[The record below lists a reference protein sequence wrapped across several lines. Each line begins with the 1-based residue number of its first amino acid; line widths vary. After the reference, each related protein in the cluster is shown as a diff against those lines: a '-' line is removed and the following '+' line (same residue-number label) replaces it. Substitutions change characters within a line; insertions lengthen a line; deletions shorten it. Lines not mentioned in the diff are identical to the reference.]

1 MTQFPDNESELKAV
15 VRSATGYD
23 DIEDELQATDLDS
36 IVGQSEGRLMLEADV
51 TESTLYNDDG
61 LSFALAAY
69 TKIRAK
75 AAAENVGLSS
85 YSLGAEEVSFDTSD
99 PETSQ
104 QLQLWHEDARVGLDR
119 SDADDQTDD
128 LTIANSSQYIGES
141 YAYGH
146 PHGRDGRR
154 H

>member
-15 VRSATGYD
+15 VRAATGYD

-51 TESTLYNDDG
+51 TEAALYNNDG

-99 PETSQ
+99 PDTSQ
-104 QLQLWHEDARVGLDR
+104 QLQLWHEDARVGLER

-128 LTIANSSQYIGES
+128 LTIANSSQYIGDT
-141 YAYGH
+141 YVYGH
-146 PHGRDGRR
+146 PHDHNSRR
-154 H
+154 L

>member
-1 MTQFPDNESELKAV
+1 VTQFPDNESELKAV

-23 DIEDELQATDLDS
+23 DIDDELQATDLDS
-36 IVGQSEGRLMLEADV
+36 IVGQSEGRLILEADT
-51 TESTLYNDDG
+51 TEQQVYNDDG

-85 YSLGAEEVSFDTSD
+85 YSLGAEDVSFESAD

-119 SDADDQTDD
+119 SDEDTASGD
-128 LTIANSSQYIGES
+128 LTIANSSGYIGNS
-141 YAYGH
+141 HIY
-146 PHGRDGRR
+146 DSR

>member
-1 MTQFPDNESELKAV
+1 MTQFPDNEDELKAV

-36 IVGQSEGRLMLEADV
+36 IVGQSEGRLILEADT
-51 TESTLYNDDG
+51 TEQQMYNDDG

-104 QLQLWHEDARVGLDR
+104 QLQLWHEDARVGLDQ
-119 SDADDQTDD
+119 SDEDDTSDEV
-128 LTIANSSQYIGES
+128 TIANSSEYIGES
-141 YAYGH
+141 FMY
-146 PHGRDGRR
+146 D
-154 H
+154 

>member
-1 MTQFPDNESELKAV
+1 MTQFPDNESELKSV
-15 VRSATGYD
+15 VRSATGYE
-23 DIEDELQATDLDS
+23 DIDDELEATDLDS

-51 TESTLYNDDG
+51 SESTMYNDDG

-104 QLQLWHEDARVGLDR
+104 QLRLWHEDARVGLDR
-119 SDADDQTDD
+119 SDEDGPTDEV
-128 LTIANSSQYIGES
+128 TIANSSQYIGDT

-146 PHGRDGRR
+146 SHDHDSRR
-154 H
+154 L